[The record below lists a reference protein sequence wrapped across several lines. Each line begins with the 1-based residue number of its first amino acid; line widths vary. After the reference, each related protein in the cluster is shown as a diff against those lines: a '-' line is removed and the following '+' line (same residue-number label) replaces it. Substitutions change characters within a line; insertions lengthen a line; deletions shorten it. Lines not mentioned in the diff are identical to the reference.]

1 VGWKSQTSKGFLRID
16 EWFLEESEFSRRG
29 VNSYYSLVRKEKLS
43 IFGALALLVSL
54 AVSQST
60 NSALAAEDGPYSD
73 FIVIFEPEVSRTTS
87 NKIILNSDGQ
97 LIRGYSKVFNGTLV
111 SGPTTK
117 MLALAKNPKVLSVEE
132 NLEVSIFAVQDPA
145 PWGLDR
151 IDQESLPLN
160 STFDDRNFQGANTI
174 SYIVDTGIDSTNTD
188 FEGRVRSGYDAIQG
202 VGSYS
207 DCNGHG
213 THVAG
218 IVGSKTF
225 GVAKQTALVP
235 VRVLNCDGEG
245 SYSSVIA
252 GLNWIA
258 ATHRPGDA
266 AVVNMSLGGVTSSTL
281 DEAVSNLFSKGITV
295 VVAAGNDNDNA
306 CSYSPARA
314 PEAITVGATGS
325 MTSLDERASYSNFGS
340 CLDIFAPGTS
350 IPSTWLGAQTY
361 NTISGTSMAAPH
373 VAGLIA
379 RFIGQYPGLT
389 PAQITRSIKSS
400 SIKNQVSLAGTGSP
414 NNLAYLYVEPDI
426 TNVVLGVTGSAKT
439 VARGENVVISAVSNV
454 DGKITFRANGKRI
467 PGCISVKTVSLT
479 ATCQW
484 KSSLMGSNQLSA
496 QITPTEIASNEM
508 ATSSNYPISVGRRT
522 GRR

>member
-1 VGWKSQTSKGFLRID
+1 
-16 EWFLEESEFSRRG
+16 
-29 VNSYYSLVRKEKLS
+29 VRKEKLS

>member
-1 VGWKSQTSKGFLRID
+1 MRKGPQ
-16 EWFLEESEFSRRG
+16 
-29 VNSYYSLVRKEKLS
+29 S
-43 IFGALALLVSL
+43 IFVAFALLLSLAL
-54 AVSQST
+54 SQST

-73 FIVIFEPEVSRTTS
+73 FIVIFDPEVSRTTS
-87 NKIILNSDGQ
+87 NKIILNSEGQ

-151 IDQESLPLN
+151 IDQELLPLN
-160 STFDDRNFQGANTI
+160 SSFDDRNFQGANTI

-207 DCNGHG
+207 DCHGHG

-258 ATHRPGDA
+258 ANHRPGDA

-295 VVAAGNDNDNA
+295 VVAAGNENENA

-325 MTSLDERASYSNFGS
+325 MTSYDERASYSNFGS

-400 SIKNQVSLAGTGSP
+400 SIKNQVTLAGTGSP

-439 VARGENVVISAVSNV
+439 VTRGETLVISAVSNV
-454 DGKITFRANGKRI
+454 DGKITFRSNGKRI
-467 PGCISVKTVSLT
+467 SGCISVKTISLT
-479 ATCQW
+479 ATCQFR
-484 KSSLMGSNQLSA
+484 SSLMGSNQLSA

-508 ATSSNYPISVGRRT
+508 ATSSNYPINVVRRT

>member
-1 VGWKSQTSKGFLRID
+1 MRKGRQF
-16 EWFLEESEFSRRG
+16 
-29 VNSYYSLVRKEKLS
+29 
-43 IFGALALLVSL
+43 IFGALALLLSL
-54 AVSQST
+54 ALSQST
-60 NSALAAEDGPYSD
+60 NSALAAEDGSYSD
-73 FIVIFEPEVSRTTS
+73 FIVVFDPEVSRTTS

-111 SGPTTK
+111 SGPTGK

-151 IDQESLPLN
+151 IDQELLPLN
-160 STFDDRNFQGANTI
+160 SAFDDRGFQGANTI

-207 DCNGHG
+207 DCHGHG

-225 GVAKQTALVP
+225 GVAKQTSLVP
-235 VRVLNCDGEG
+235 VRVLNCEGLG
-245 SYSSVIA
+245 SYSSLIA

-266 AVVNMSLGGVTSSTL
+266 AVVNMSLGGEASSTI
-281 DEAVSNLFSKGITV
+281 DEAISNLFSKGITV
-295 VVAAGNDNDNA
+295 VVAAGNDNVNA
-306 CSYSPARA
+306 CGSSPARA

-325 MTSLDERASYSNFGS
+325 VTSFDARANYSNFGS

-350 IPSTWLGAQTY
+350 ITSTWLGSQTI

-389 PAQITRSIKSS
+389 PLQVTRSIKSS
-400 SIKNQVSLAGTGSP
+400 SIKNQVSFAGTGSP

-426 TNVVLGVTGSAKT
+426 TNVVLGVAGSAKT
-439 VARGENVVISAVSNV
+439 ATRGETVVISAVSNV
-454 DGKITFRANGKRI
+454 DGRITFRANGKRI
-467 PGCISVKTVSLT
+467 TGCISVKTISLT

-484 KSSLMGSNQLSA
+484 KSTFTGSNQLSA
-496 QITPTEIASNEM
+496 QITPTEIASNEI
-508 ATSSNYPISVGRRT
+508 AISSNYPISVVRRT

>member
-1 VGWKSQTSKGFLRID
+1 M
-16 EWFLEESEFSRRG
+16 
-29 VNSYYSLVRKEKLS
+29 RKRKQS
-43 IFGALALLVSL
+43 IFGALALVLSL
-54 AVSQST
+54 ALSQMT
-60 NSALAAEDGPYSD
+60 NSALAAEDGSYSD
-73 FIVIFEPEVSRTTS
+73 FIVVFEPEVSRTTS

-111 SGPTTK
+111 SGPTGK

-151 IDQESLPLN
+151 IDQEFLPLN
-160 STFDDRNFQGANTI
+160 STFDDRGFQGANTI

-188 FEGRVRSGYDAIQG
+188 FEGRVRSGYDAILG

-207 DCNGHG
+207 DCHGHG

-235 VRVLNCDGEG
+235 VRVLDCEGVG

-258 ATHRPGDA
+258 ANHRPGDA
-266 AVVNMSLGGVTSSTL
+266 AIVNMSLGGEVSSTL
-281 DEAVSNLFSKGITV
+281 DEAVSNLFSRGITV
-295 VVAAGNDNDNA
+295 VVAAGNDNINA
-306 CSYSPARA
+306 CGSSPARA
-314 PEAITVGATGS
+314 AEAITVGATGS
-325 MTSLDERASYSNFGS
+325 VNSYDARANYSNFGP

-350 IPSTWLGAQTY
+350 ITSTWLGSQTI

-379 RFIGQYPGLT
+379 RFIGQYPGLS
-389 PAQITRSIKSS
+389 PLQITRSIKSS

-426 TNVVLGVTGSAKT
+426 TSVALGVTGSVKIAT
-439 VARGENVVISAVSNV
+439 RGETVVISAVSNV

-467 PGCISVKTVSLT
+467 SGCISVKTISLT

-484 KSSLMGSNQLSA
+484 KSSFTGSNQLSA
-496 QITPTEIASNEM
+496 QITPTEIASNES
-508 ATSSNYPISVGRRT
+508 AVSSNYPISVVRRT